1 MRNRLYAT
9 VLFLFILIVAKPAS
23 ACRSMA
29 ELKLED
35 ITYASVVVVG
45 RITNYEIIL
54 DQEARMHRER
64 TLANPELSPEYR
76 ELISGQ
82 KKWLT
87 DYARF
92 NVLVDEV
99 LLGQA
104 PDVITVTWNN
114 STFGEP
120 EKMGEGPF
128 LIALRDPHAESPPLR
143 GPSATIVQPQ
153 EQTLTVLQAP
163 CAKAFIFYTFSPE
176 ALKAR
181 ETLSG
186 SEE

>member
-82 KKWLT
+82 K
-87 DYARF
+87 
-92 NVLVDEV
+92 N
-99 LLGQA
+99 G
-104 PDVITVTWNN
+104 
-114 STFGEP
+114 
-120 EKMGEGPF
+120 
-128 LIALRDPHAESPPLR
+128 
-143 GPSATIVQPQ
+143 
-153 EQTLTVLQAP
+153 
-163 CAKAFIFYTFSPE
+163 
-176 ALKAR
+176 
-181 ETLSG
+181 
-186 SEE
+186 